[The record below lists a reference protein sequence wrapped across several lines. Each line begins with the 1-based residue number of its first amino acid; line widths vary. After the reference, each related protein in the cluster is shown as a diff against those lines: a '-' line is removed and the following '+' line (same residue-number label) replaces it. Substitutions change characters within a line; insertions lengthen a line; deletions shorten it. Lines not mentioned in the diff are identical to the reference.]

1 MSSPWGGVRV
11 KPKQTRTALPNENLK
26 TRTPNPFGNGVFG
39 MHLTLRKLE
48 SMATLKSQRCPMW
61 PRVCANRSGRRQMFY
76 QRRDATYGQI
86 DIDGAANRFRRKQ
99 ITANTLVP
107 ARPSDTFA
115 PPMRD

>member
-1 MSSPWGGVRV
+1 
-11 KPKQTRTALPNENLK
+11 
-26 TRTPNPFGNGVFG
+26 
-39 MHLTLRKLE
+39 
-48 SMATLKSQRCPMW
+48 
-61 PRVCANRSGRRQMFY
+61 MFY